1 MEDTAVVRG
10 GFIER
15 LKERLNP
22 DNLAETFHLNKATL
36 ITMGIY
42 FVVGLIL
49 GILVQKYAR
58 FMFAMAMAVII
69 LVVLMQLD
77 IIHIAINW
85 NTIQDY
91 LGLQSIASSS
101 QPILDLGAVYWEWV
115 KANVAYVLS
124 LSVGFL
130 IGLRIG

>member
-58 FMFAMAMAVII
+58 FMFAMAMAV
-69 LVVLMQLD
+69 LFWLFLC
-77 IIHIAINW
+77 
-85 NTIQDY
+85 
-91 LGLQSIASSS
+91 
-101 QPILDLGAVYWEWV
+101 
-115 KANVAYVLS
+115 S
-124 LSVGFL
+124 LISY
-130 IGLRIG
+130 I